1 MSHIEATKEYNAEL
15 ADALTTLAEYIR
27 MSEEPARVRIGL
39 QFRLRKQRM
48 RFPVMPLEKTLANV
62 ALWASEEV
70 IKTVQAYQKA
80 TGNSDGQELIDG
92 FRNLQKG
99 MGG

>member
-1 MSHIEATKEYNAEL
+1 MTEIQKHNDEL
-15 ADALTTLAEYIR
+15 ATALATLAEYIR
-27 MSEEPARVRIGL
+27 MSEDKAKIKIGL
-39 QFRLRKQRM
+39 QFCLKKQRM
-48 RFPVMPLEKTLANV
+48 KFPVMPVEKTLASV

-80 TGNSDGQELIDG
+80 TGSTEGQELIDG

-99 MGG
+99 LEG

>member
-1 MSHIEATKEYNAEL
+1 MNDDIKNHNDEL
-15 ADALTTLAEYIR
+15 ATALVTLAEYIR
-27 MSEEPARVRIGL
+27 MSEEKAKIKIGL
-39 QFRLRKQRM
+39 QFRLKKQRM
-48 RFPVMPLEKTLANV
+48 KFPVMPIEKTLANV

-80 TGNSDGQELIDG
+80 TGTRDGQELIDG

-99 MGG
+99 LGG